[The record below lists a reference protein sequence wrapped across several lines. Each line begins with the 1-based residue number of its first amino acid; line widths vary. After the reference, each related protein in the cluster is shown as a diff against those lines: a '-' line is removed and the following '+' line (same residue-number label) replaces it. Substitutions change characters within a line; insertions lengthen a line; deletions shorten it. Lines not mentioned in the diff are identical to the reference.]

1 MNNEF
6 WNNIVDEL
14 KNISIKEIDD
24 NNHFFEV
31 DRFKQ
36 VLDLIYKIE
45 NFKDKD
51 RFKNIDIL
59 FGKGEI
65 GYQTPKLDS
74 RAAIFKEGK
83 ILLVEELNNK
93 WTMPGGW
100 VDHNLSIGENIVKE
114 SLEEAGIKVKPVKII
129 AVQDRKKHNKPKYI
143 YNIIK
148 VMVLCEY
155 ISGEFKENIETLRSG
170 FFNMDKLPELS
181 EDRTSL
187 EQVELSFKAYND
199 ESFEAFFD

>member
-1 MNNEF
+1 MSTEF
-6 WNNIVDEL
+6 WNEIVEEL
-14 KNISIKEIDD
+14 KDISIKKIDD
-24 NNHFFEV
+24 KNHFFEV
-31 DRFKQ
+31 DRFRQ
-36 VLDLIYKIE
+36 VLKLTNDIE
-45 NFKDKD
+45 KFNGKDS
-51 RFKNIDIL
+51 FKNIDIL

-74 RAAIFKEGK
+74 RAAVFKDGK

-100 VDHNLSIGENIVKE
+100 VDHDLSVGENTIKE
-114 SLEEAGIKVKPVKII
+114 SFEEAGIKVKPVKII
-129 AVQDRKKHNKPKYI
+129 AVQDRKKHNKPEYI

-155 ISGEFKENIETLRSG
+155 ISGEFEENIETLSSG
-170 FFNMDKLPELS
+170 FFDIDDLPELS

-187 EQVELSFKAYND
+187 EQVKLSFEAYND
-199 ESFEAFFD
+199 ENFETFFD

>member
-1 MNNEF
+1 MNNNF
-6 WNNIVDEL
+6 WNNIVEEL
-14 KNISIKEIDD
+14 NDISIKEIDEK
-24 NNHFFEV
+24 NHFFEV

-36 VLDLIYKIE
+36 VLELTNEIE
-45 NFKDKD
+45 YFNNKD

-59 FGKGEI
+59 FGKGEV

-74 RAAIFKEGK
+74 RAAVFKDGK

-100 VDHNLSIGENIVKE
+100 VDHNLSIRENIEKE
-114 SLEEAGIKVKPVKII
+114 SFEEAGIKVKPIKII
-129 AVQDRKKHNKPKYI
+129 AVQDRKKHNKPEYI

-155 ISGEFKENIETLRSG
+155 ISGEFEKNIETLSSG
-170 FFNMDKLPELS
+170 FFHMDNLPSLS
-181 EDRTSL
+181 EDRTSI
-187 EQVELSFKAYND
+187 EQVELAFKAYYN
-199 ESFEAFFD
+199 ENFETFFD